1 MKVFWSALITAA
13 LFIDCLGFNL
23 KPHTNYQQ
31 LKDADSQA
39 AQQLAIEF
47 TRDFVRT
54 ADLAQLTKAH
64 FAPDFIQRYRKG
76 KLASSGDA
84 NSPHVYF
91 VPGLE
96 YNSRLLSEAS
106 TEDWLRFYSA
116 ANTFI
121 LFGTISAMKN
131 YRQGADLAA
140 TDMYPASVINLLDTS
155 PNLSDLILR
164 KGHSKPVD
172 SVAAMQKATAIL
184 EQAISLMRQQQTKG
198 QTLFNINEQELIK
211 AIQEDEVFKP
221 KVQTVADQFFGLP
234 GGTQV
239 VSITTPILFQ
249 LMLVKDSNTWKIL
262 WAEPYVGG

>member
-54 ADLAQLTKAH
+54 ADLAQLTKSH